1 MKASAEYDEFTSEKL
16 AEYQVAFNNGEM
28 SKSEYLKKVDEL
40 DRGNIFSEF
49 MKERATDE
57 QVATYNDFD
66 NKAVTAVSI
75 MSSSVAVIGLC
86 AILCKI
92 SENLSKKGRK
102 LREKENENE
111 GDSQESQSDFFEV

>member
-1 MKASAEYDEFTSEKL
+1 MTFIASVPTALAYACLAGRYSGEIKASAEYDEFTSEKL

-92 SENLSKKGRK
+92 SENLSK
-102 LREKENENE
+102 
-111 GDSQESQSDFFEV
+111 